1 LYVRQAA
8 WLNTIPDKASKP
20 RRETR
25 GGSLPL
31 IEAGAHILEALFEIG
46 PCKPAGMG
54 GSVAIDDLDMLA
66 WQANQQLSL
75 TPWEARAVRTLS
87 HEYAAML
94 SRAGNAKCPPPYSPA
109 DLLDDVRRRK
119 ISEAMSSWADKLNE
133 QRTRQPR
140 KNRL

>member
-1 LYVRQAA
+1 MYVRQAA
-8 WLNTIPDKASKP
+8 WLNTIPDKANKP

-25 GGSLPL
+25 GGSLPP
-31 IEAGAHILEALFEIG
+31 IDAGLHILEALFEIG

-54 GSVAIDDLDMLA
+54 GSVAIDDLDILA

-75 TPWEARAVRTLS
+75 TPWEARTVRVLS

-94 SRAGNAKCPPPYSPA
+94 SRAGDAKCPPPYLPA
-109 DLLDDVRRRK
+109 DLLDNARRRK
-119 ISEAMSSWADKLNE
+119 ISEAMSSWADKLNA
-133 QRTRQPR
+133 QRTRQAP